1 MSKKTN
7 EELKQYRPSYID
19 YEDIEDEIMF
29 HKSLRDDYEEELEE
43 SKYSMFPYSDPYTTD
58 PADMIYVGENGD
70 ILDDL

>member
-43 SKYSMFPYSDPYTTD
+43 SKYSMFPYSDPYITD